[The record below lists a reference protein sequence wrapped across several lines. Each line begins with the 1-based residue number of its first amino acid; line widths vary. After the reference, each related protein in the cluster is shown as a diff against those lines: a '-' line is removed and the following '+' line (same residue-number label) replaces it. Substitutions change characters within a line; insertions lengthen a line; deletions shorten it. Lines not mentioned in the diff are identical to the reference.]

1 MKILHISGAK
11 GWGGNEQQIIYI
23 VPKLNEL
30 KVENIVYGI
39 NNSILQNEC
48 NKLNIPFIGVTT
60 RKLNKFSNY
69 KHLAQ
74 VIKNNKPD
82 IVHLHTSDSLMFFLI
97 SNLIYKFKTKLIF
110 SKKGVGVSGSILSK
124 LKYNNTRLDS
134 IICVSKMVQ
143 DSFGKTLNK
152 STFKKTVVIN
162 DCVSLNILNNKSFI
176 NIRELYNIPEDKFI
190 VGNIANHTNA
200 KDLFTLIEVLAELK
214 HNLKRN
220 DIVFIQVGEF
230 SKKTDS
236 LKKYAID
243 KKVFKDIVFM
253 DKIKNASSL
262 NTQFDAFLLTSQRE
276 GGPTSLLEA
285 MLIGIPVVSTKV
297 GVVSDIV
304 IDGENGF
311 ISDIKDCK
319 SLAKKIAQLLDNK
332 NLQKQFSEKGKA
344 IIEEQFTAKFIAQ
357 KTLDE
362 YQKIVTK
369 NYL

>member
-23 VPKLNEL
+23 VPQLNGL
-30 KVENIVYGI
+30 NIENIVYGL
-39 NNSILQNEC
+39 NRSVLQSEC
-48 NKLNIPFIGVTT
+48 SKINIPFLACKT

-69 KHLAQ
+69 KHLAET
-74 VIKNNKPD
+74 IKNHKPD

-97 SNLIYKFKTKLIF
+97 SNFIYRFKTKLIF
-110 SKKGVGVSGSILSK
+110 SKKGVGVSGSFLSK
-124 LKYNNTRLDS
+124 LKYNSKRIDS

-143 DSFGKTLNK
+143 DSFGKTLNEK
-152 STFKKTVVIN
+152 TLNKTVVIN
-162 DCVSLNILNNKSFI
+162 DSVSLNILDKSSKI
-176 NIRELYNIPEDKFI
+176 NIRDLYNIPKDKFI

-200 KDLFTLIEVLAELK
+200 KDLFTLIDSLAELK
-214 HNLKRN
+214 YNLKRN

-236 LKKYAID
+236 LKQYAIE
-243 KKVFKDIVFM
+243 KRVFKEIVFM

-285 MLIGIPVVSTKV
+285 MLIGIPIVSTKV
-297 GVVSDIV
+297 GVVSDII

-311 ISDIKDCK
+311 IADIKDSK
-319 SLAKKIAQLLDNK
+319 SLAEKLQKLLDNK
-332 NLQKQFSEKGKA
+332 ELRKQFSEKGKA
-344 IIEEQFTAKFIAQ
+344 IIKEQFTAKYIAQ
-357 KTLDE
+357 KTLEE
-362 YQKIVTK
+362 YQKLVGVS
-369 NYL
+369 